1 MKPNPILQKV
11 VRVILQTVSCANI
24 VLLAY
29 INQKQE
35 VYSIFENTSFEVEDP
50 AELNVFVVATIC
62 TGERHAA
69 VDTIEQRCR
78 SFIPL
83 TILLMSIEDFAG
95 LVRRR
100 TPFADAILNSNQLLF
115 KNRTKAEW
123 ESGQGNEVAEPTN
136 IDIEL
141 ARWYKRAIT
150 FWEIAG
156 TQFRFGE
163 YGMAAFCIHQAA
175 EQFMCMLIQSCIG
188 YRVGTHNL
196 DRLLRLLHFYIPEID
211 NVFSRETAQE
221 KEQFLLLKST
231 YIHFRYHPNYNI
243 SEEDV
248 RYFIREVV
256 KLHGIAER
264 IFYSKTSI
272 LLSCSRLQGV

>member
-1 MKPNPILQKV
+1 M
-11 VRVILQTVSCANI
+11 
-24 VLLAY
+24 
-29 INQKQE
+29 
-35 VYSIFENTSFEVEDP
+35 
-50 AELNVFVVATIC
+50 AT
-62 TGERHAA
+62 
-69 VDTIEQRCR
+69 
-78 SFIPL
+78 
-83 TILLMSIEDFAG
+83 EDFAS
-95 LVRRR
+95 LVSRR
-100 TPFADAILNSNQLLF
+100 TPFADAILNSKQLLYQ
-115 KNRTKAEW
+115 NSTKAEW
-123 ESGQGNEVAEPTN
+123 ESGHVNEGGEPTN

-175 EQFMCMLIQSCIG
+175 EQFMCMLIQASIG

-196 DRLLRLLHFYIPEID
+196 GRLLRLLHFYVPEID
-211 NVFSRETAQE
+211 NVFSRETALE

-248 RYFIREVV
+248 RYFIREVE
-256 KLHGIAER
+256 KLQGIAER

-272 LLSCSRLQGV
+272 LQSGSRLQGVS